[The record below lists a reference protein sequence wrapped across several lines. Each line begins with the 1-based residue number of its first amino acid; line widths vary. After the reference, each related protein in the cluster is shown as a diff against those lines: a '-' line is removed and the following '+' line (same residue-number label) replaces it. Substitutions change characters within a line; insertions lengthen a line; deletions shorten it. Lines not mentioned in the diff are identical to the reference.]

1 MGCVSGKEMYFCGE
15 ISEPEHDQQN
25 YFDCSKPAI
34 HVSEFTTP
42 FLSPGYRIR
51 KDLGSKILRAL
62 LMARSMKRISL
73 LAAMLIALAFT
84 HAWSQQNPK
93 RLIMKDGSYQ
103 SATKWEVVGQRV
115 RYYSAERY
123 DWEELP
129 SGLVDWPATDK
140 YNNESAGQRDETIK
154 EIAKADEADEREAPL
169 IVPGLR
175 LPNTGGVFLL
185 DTLNNQLQLVELI
198 QNGGELNKHTGRNIL
213 RAAVNPLALSSTQ
226 TIELKGEHAR
236 VQSHVGQPV
245 IYLNIDTADNSQPA
259 FTQKKSDKDQLP
271 NRYGIVRV
279 ENKKDL
285 RIVGKLNIAVYGKVS
300 QKESWIPVT
309 TSPLGDW
316 VKLTPSEP
324 LPPGEYAVVE
334 LLDKK
339 QINLFVWDFGMNPAA
354 PQNPS
359 AWVPRQPDKSN
370 TGTNQSP
377 VLETRPK

>member
-1 MGCVSGKEMYFCGE
+1 MQIF
-15 ISEPEHDQQN
+15 
-25 YFDCSKPAI
+25 
-34 HVSEFTTP
+34 
-42 FLSPGYRIR
+42 
-51 KDLGSKILRAL
+51 RAS
-62 LMARSMKRISL
+62 LMARWTKRISL
-73 LAAMLIALAFT
+73 LAATLIALAYM

-129 SGLVDWPATDK
+129 NDLVDWPATDK
-140 YNNESAGQRDETIK
+140 YNNERAGQRDETIK

-169 IVPGLR
+169 IAPGLR
-175 LPNTGGVFLL
+175 LPNTGGVFLQ
-185 DTLNNQLQLVELI
+185 DDFNKQPQLVELA

-236 VQSHVGQPV
+236 VQSHVGKPT
-245 IYLNIDTADNSQPA
+245 IYLNVDTSDNSQPV
-259 FTQKKSDKDQLP
+259 FTQKTSDKAPQP
-271 NRYGIVRV
+271 NQYGIVRV
-279 ENKKDL
+279 ENKKDT
-285 RIVGKLNIAVYGKVS
+285 RIVGKLNIAMYGKVS

-309 TSPLGDW
+309 TSSLGEW
-316 VKLTPSEP
+316 VKLTPTQP

-339 QINLFVWDFGMNPAA
+339 QINLFVWDFGVNPAA

-359 AWVPRQPDKSN
+359 AWVPKQPDKSN

-377 VLETRPK
+377 VLE

>member
-1 MGCVSGKEMYFCGE
+1 MSRW
-15 ISEPEHDQQN
+15 
-25 YFDCSKPAI
+25 
-34 HVSEFTTP
+34 T
-42 FLSPGYRIR
+42 
-51 KDLGSKILRAL
+51 
-62 LMARSMKRISL
+62 KRISL
-73 LAAMLIALAFT
+73 LAAMLIAMACT
-84 HAWSQQNPK
+84 YSWSQQNPK
-93 RLIMKDGSYQ
+93 RLIMKDGTYQ
-103 SATKWEVVGQRV
+103 STTKWEVKGQRV
-115 RYYSAERY
+115 RYYSSERY

-129 SGLVDWPATDK
+129 NDLVDWPATDK
-140 YNNESAGQRDETIK
+140 YNNERAGQRDETIK

-185 DTLNNQLQLVELI
+185 DTLNSQVQLVELI

-236 VQSHVGQPV
+236 VQSHVGQPA
-245 IYLNIDTADNSQPA
+245 IFLNIDTADNSQA
-259 FTQKKSDKDQLP
+259 LTQKKSDKDQQP

-285 RIVGKLNIAVYGKVS
+285 RIVGKLNIAMYGKVS

-316 VKLTPSEP
+316 VKITPSEP
-324 LPPGEYAVVE
+324 LLPGEYAVVE

-359 AWVPRQPDKSN
+359 AWVPRQQDKGN
-370 TGTNQSP
+370 TNQSP
-377 VLETRPK
+377 ALEKRPPN